1 MHVDSI
7 KVINLIIDFV
17 IAFILVYI
25 ERSLLDKPMN
35 DYTMIMSILLGGLMI
50 YTFRTLV
57 LVRNIDNRKN
67 RSDK

>member
-7 KVINLIIDFV
+7 KIINLIIDFV

-25 ERSLLDKPMN
+25 ERSILGKPMN

>member
-7 KVINLIIDFV
+7 KIINLIIDFV

>member
-7 KVINLIIDFV
+7 KIINLIIDFV

-67 RSDK
+67 RSDE